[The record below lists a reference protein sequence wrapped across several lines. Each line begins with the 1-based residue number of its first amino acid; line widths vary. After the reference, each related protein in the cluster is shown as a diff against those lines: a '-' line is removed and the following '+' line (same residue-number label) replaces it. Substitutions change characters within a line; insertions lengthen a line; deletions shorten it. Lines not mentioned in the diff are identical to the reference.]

1 MKRYEMVKSH
11 EEFNEIINKGNRLKG
26 KYAYIFSKEKE
37 FDKPNFGI
45 AVGKKLGNAVVRNK
59 FKRQFRNIV
68 DKNRFL
74 FKNNNNYK
82 KIIIKLNINNNYI
95 IMIKREA
102 NNASFSELE
111 TDLINTLKKGNS

>member
-26 KYAYIFSKEKE
+26 KYIYIFFKNKD

-74 FKNNNNYK
+74 FKNNNNY
-82 KIIIKLNINNNYI
+82 I
-95 IMIKREA
+95 IMIKKEA

-111 TDLINTLKKGNS
+111 TDLINALKKGNS

>member
-45 AVGKKLGNAVVRNK
+45 AVGKKVGNAVVRNK

-74 FKNNNNYK
+74 FKN
-82 KIIIKLNINNNYI
+82 NNNYI

>member
-1 MKRYEMVKSH
+1 MYI
-11 EEFNEIINKGNRLKG
+11 FYLCGYT
-26 KYAYIFSKEKE
+26 KYIYIFSKGKE

-74 FKNNNNYK
+74 FKNNNNY
-82 KIIIKLNINNNYI
+82 I

-111 TDLINTLKKGNS
+111 TDLIRATTVTVRGVCSGSY

>member
-11 EEFNEIINKGNRLKG
+11 EDFNEIINKGNRLKG
-26 KYAYIFSKEKE
+26 KYIYIFSKGKE

-74 FKNNNNYK
+74 FKNNNNY
-82 KIIIKLNINNNYI
+82 I

-102 NNASFSELE
+102 NNASYN
-111 TDLINTLKKGNS
+111 DLQNDLVKALRKENHEK

>member
-1 MKRYEMVKSH
+1 MWFFFLNANMKRYEMVKSH

-74 FKNNNNYK
+74 FKNNNNY
-82 KIIIKLNINNNYI
+82 I

>member
-26 KYAYIFSKEKE
+26 KYIYIFFKNKD

-74 FKNNNNYK
+74 FKNNNNY
-82 KIIIKLNINNNYI
+82 I
-95 IMIKREA
+95 IMIKKEA

>member
-68 DKNRFL
+68 DKNSNST
-74 FKNNNNYK
+74 KN
-82 KIIIKLNINNNYI
+82 NNNYI

>member
-11 EEFNEIINKGNRLKG
+11 EEFNEIINKGNRSKG
-26 KYAYIFSKEKE
+26 KYVYIFSKEKE

-74 FKNNNNYK
+74 FKNNNNY
-82 KIIIKLNINNNYI
+82 I

>member
-26 KYAYIFSKEKE
+26 KYAYIFSKEKQ

-74 FKNNNNYK
+74 FKNNNNY
-82 KIIIKLNINNNYI
+82 I

>member
-45 AVGKKLGNAVVRNK
+45 AVGKKLGNAVVRINLNDNLEILLIK
-59 FKRQFRNIV
+59 TDFSLKIT
-68 DKNRFL
+68 
-74 FKNNNNYK
+74 
-82 KIIIKLNINNNYI
+82 IIIL
-95 IMIKREA
+95 
-102 NNASFSELE
+102 
-111 TDLINTLKKGNS
+111 